1 MHFYWF
7 CSRVGTGTCMHG
19 KMPWAG
25 SLLPNWK
32 LHAHKI
38 NLQKGQSESWQ
49 WPTAVCAPGQDCLAL
64 PAFVVCWVLHNFCL
78 AASQTLCGSV
88 DRSAAVRNSH
98 INLMRQQAK
107 QCQREKERGKKRE
120 RGSMCVSELMPD
132 NKQNIK
138 TALSARRIMQADPST
153 TSKSQSMLATPSPL
167 PPSGRVTLYNPY
179 KIS

>member
-7 CSRVGTGTCMHG
+7 CRRVGTGTCMHG

-107 QCQREKERGKKRE
+107 QCQRETGREGKRE
-120 RGSMCVSELMPD
+120 RERVCEWV
-132 NKQNIK
+132 NARQQAKHKNCIK
-138 TALSARRIMQADPST
+138 RWENYASRPVHDEPISI
-153 TSKSQSMLATPSPL
+153 SPFS
-167 PPSGRVTLYNPY
+167 PCRVTLYNLY